1 MCHCNRS
8 PSPPA
13 VPNENIGTMKDG
25 SSSSRRRVYVS
36 GILNVNL
43 FGTYIAKCFDLK
55 CFFTISIGGNMTL
68 DKISFF
74 LFCLVFTSISAP
86 LCKADLD
93 SGDINYKIFDDKKAY
108 AFYSK
113 ALSNCPDYESLMKT
127 TRALI
132 DIGEDVEGKED
143 EDYFASALTFTDSM
157 QKKFP
162 DSIQSY
168 FLKAAAAGNLAIHK
182 SGKAKIELARTIE
195 SNAKKAISIDSSY
208 APAHVILGVYYRQV
222 ATINMFSKT
231 IAKAVYGKI
240 PEGTL
245 KDSEQEL
252 TKALSYDNDNIFAHY
267 ELAQT
272 LYSMDRKKEAK
283 EQLLTVLTLPNN
295 NNQAAQIK
303 KSAEQLLKKW

>member
-1 MCHCNRS
+1 M
-8 PSPPA
+8 
-13 VPNENIGTMKDG
+13 
-25 SSSSRRRVYVS
+25 
-36 GILNVNL
+36 ILNKILVFL
-43 FGTYIAKCFDLK
+43 FG
-55 CFFTISIGGNMTL
+55 
-68 DKISFF
+68 
-74 LFCLVFTSISAP
+74 LVFTSISAP

-93 SGDINYKIFDDKKAY
+93 SGDLYYKIFDDKKAY

-113 ALSNCPDYESLMKT
+113 ALSNCPDYESLMET

-132 DIGEDVEGKED
+132 DIGEDVDGKED
-143 EDYFASALTFTDSM
+143 ADYFTRALAFTDSM

-162 DSIQSY
+162 DSLQSY

-195 SNAKKAISIDSSY
+195 SNTKKALLIDSTY
-208 APAHVILGVYYRQV
+208 APAHVILGAYYRQV
-222 ATINMFSKT
+222 ATINKFSKT
-231 IAKAVYGKI
+231 IAKAIYGKI

-245 KDSEQEL
+245 KDSEEEL
-252 TKALSYDNDNIFAHY
+252 TKALTYDNSNIFAHY

-283 EQLLTVLTLPNN
+283 EQLQTVLTLPNN
-295 NNQAAQIK
+295 NNQAEQIK